1 MGKQASYGVKMMGG
15 VGESFASSPYTPEY
29 KTQITL
35 KEFAEKGEIVLNDL
49 NSLIELENNSEL
61 RGGFKKHKHLELVL
75 FKVIDYRTHILKKG
89 FLLR

>member
-1 MGKQASYGVKMMGG
+1 MKGVVSLGKQASYGVKMMG

-49 NSLIELENNSEL
+49 NSLIELENNSLGLDET
-61 RGGFKKHKHLELVL
+61 GDTVQA
-75 FKVIDYRTHILKKG
+75 VIVDDE
-89 FLLR
+89 LLRHLNISK